1 MTNEVF
7 TYQGSE
13 ITFQLE
19 SGSMK
24 INASQ
29 MAMVFGDKKRPAFW
43 LRTKQAKDYIQALT
57 DVHICTSA
65 DLLIVT
71 KGGSTEQGTWMHEDL
86 ALEFARW
93 LNPMFG
99 VWCNHKVK
107 ELLRKGTTSLSPE
120 EQAMLSRSN
129 EQLSILKKQIAE
141 NKPML
146 EFAEAVLEDG
156 ESISIGA
163 LSLMLTD
170 NGCNIGRN
178 TLYRFLR
185 EYGFVCK
192 GKGGSYNMPT
202 RQYSNKGLLCIKYPK
217 QDENNARPR
226 KITLRPVTYVTTEG
240 VQYFLRNKDIIG
252 TFLKAD
258 KLKRKNKQD

>member
-29 MAMVFGDKKRPAFW
+29 MATVFGDKKRPAFW

-65 DLLIVT
+65 DLLTVT
-71 KGGSTEQGTWMHEDL
+71 KGGNTEQGTWMHEDL

-107 ELLRKGTTSLSPE
+107 ELLRRGTTSLSHE
-120 EQAMLSRSN
+120 EQAMLFRSN
-129 EQLSILKKQIAE
+129 EQLKKQIAE
-141 NKPML
+141 NKPMV

-156 ESISIGA
+156 ESITIGA
-163 LSLMLTD
+163 LSLLLTD
-170 NGCNIGRN
+170 NGCNIGRT

-192 GKGGSYNMPT
+192 SKGGSYNMPT
-202 RQYSNKGLLCIKYPK
+202 RRYSNKGLLCIKYPK
-217 QDENNARPR
+217 QDEHNVRPR
-226 KITLRPVTYVTTEG
+226 KITLRPVTYVTPGG
-240 VQYFLRNKDIIG
+240 VQYFLHNKDIIG
-252 TFLKAD
+252 AFLKAD
-258 KLKRKNKQD
+258 KLKRKNK

>member
-29 MAMVFGDKKRPAFW
+29 MAKPFGMKAKPTFW
-43 LRTKQAKDYIQALT
+43 LRTGQAKEYIKALT
-57 DVHICTSA
+57 ELQKCNLT
-65 DLLIVT
+65 DLLEVVY
-71 KGGSTEQGTWMHEDL
+71 GGDRNGTWMHEDL

-93 LNPMFG
+93 LNPKFG
-99 VWCNHKVK
+99 IWCNLKIK
-107 ELLRKGTTSLSPE
+107 ELLKKGATSLSSE
-120 EQAMLSRSN
+120 EYAMLFRSN
-129 EQLSILKKQIAE
+129 EQLKNQIAE
-141 NKPML
+141 SKPMI

-156 ESISIGA
+156 ESISISA

-217 QDENNARPR
+217 QDENNTRPR

-252 TFLKAD
+252 AFLKAD
-258 KLKRKNKQD
+258 KLKRKNK

>member
-29 MAMVFGDKKRPAFW
+29 MAKPFGEKKRPSSW
-43 LRTKQAKDYIQALT
+43 LRTNQAKDYLEALT
-57 DVHICTSA
+57 DAHICTST
-65 DLLIVT
+65 DLLTVT
-71 KGGSTEQGTWMHEDL
+71 KGGDTGQGTWMHEDL

-107 ELLRKGTTSLSPE
+107 ELFRQGTTSLSSE
-120 EQAMLSRSN
+120 EQAMLFRSN
-129 EQLSILKKQIAE
+129 EQLKKQIAE
-141 NKPML
+141 NKPMI

-156 ESISIGA
+156 ESVSIGA

-202 RQYSNKGLLCIKYPK
+202 RRYSNKGLLCIKYPK
-217 QDENNARPR
+217 QDENNIRPH
-226 KITLRPVTYVTTEG
+226 KITLRPVTYVTIEG
-240 VQYFLRNKDIIG
+240 VQYFLRNKDIIQA
-252 TFLKAD
+252 FLKAD
-258 KLKRKNKQD
+258 KLKPKSKSKQD

>member
-29 MAMVFGDKKRPAFW
+29 MAKPFGMKAKPTFW
-43 LRTKQAKDYIQALT
+43 LRTGQAKEYIKALT
-57 DVHICTSA
+57 ELHICTSA
-65 DLLIVT
+65 DLLTVT
-71 KGGSTEQGTWMHEDL
+71 KGGSTEQGTWMHEIL

-93 LNPMFG
+93 LNPKFG
-99 VWCNHKVK
+99 IWCNLKVR
-107 ELLRKGTTSLSPE
+107 ELLKKGTTSLSPE

-217 QDENNARPR
+217 QDENNVRPR
-226 KITLRPVTYVTTEG
+226 KVTLRPVTYVTPEG
-240 VQYFLRNKDIIG
+240 VQYFLHNRDIILA
-252 TFLKAD
+252 FLKAD
-258 KLKRKNKQD
+258 KLKPKSRGK

>member
-1 MTNEVF
+1 MKNEVF
-7 TYQGSE
+7 MYQGSE

-29 MAMVFGDKKRPAFW
+29 MAKPFGMKAKPTFW
-43 LRTKQAKDYIQALT
+43 LRTGQAKEYIKALT
-57 DVHICTSA
+57 ELQKCNLV
-65 DLLIVT
+65 DLLEVVH
-71 KGGSTEQGTWMHEDL
+71 GGDRNGTWMHEIL

-93 LNPMFG
+93 LNPKFG
-99 VWCNHKVK
+99 IWCNLKVR
-107 ELLRKGTTSLSPE
+107 ELLKKGITSLSSE
-120 EQAMLSRSN
+120 EYAMLSHSN
-129 EQLSILKKQIAE
+129 EQLKKQIAE
-141 NKPML
+141 NKPMI

-156 ESISIGA
+156 ESISVGG

-217 QDENNARPR
+217 QDEDNTRPR

-252 TFLKAD
+252 AFLKAD
-258 KLKRKNKQD
+258 KLKPKQKQN

>member
-13 ITFQLE
+13 ITFQLD

-29 MAMVFGDKKRPAFW
+29 MATVFGDKKRPTFW

-65 DLLIVT
+65 DLLTVT
-71 KGGSTEQGTWMHEDL
+71 KGGSTEQGTWMHEIL

-93 LNPMFG
+93 LNPKFG
-99 VWCNHKVK
+99 IWCNLKVR
-107 ELLRKGTTSLSPE
+107 ELLKKGTTSLSSGE
-120 EQAMLSRSN
+120 YAMLFRSN
-129 EQLSILKKQIAE
+129 EQLKNQIAE
-141 NKPML
+141 SKPMI
-146 EFAEAVLEDG
+146 EFAEAILEDG

-163 LSLMLTD
+163 LSIMLTD

-217 QDENNARPR
+217 QDENNPRPR

-240 VQYFLRNKDIIG
+240 VQYFLRNKDIIRA
-252 TFLKAD
+252 FLKAD
-258 KLKRKNKQD
+258 KLKRKNKQG

>member
-1 MTNEVF
+1 MTNEIF

-217 QDENNARPR
+217 QDENNTRPR

-240 VQYFLRNKDIIG
+240 VQYFLRNKDIILA
-252 TFLKAD
+252 FLKAD

>member
-1 MTNEVF
+1 MKNEVF
-7 TYQGSE
+7 MYQGSE

-29 MAMVFGDKKRPAFW
+29 MATVFGDKKRPAFW

-65 DLLIVT
+65 DLLTVT
-71 KGGSTEQGTWMHEDL
+71 KGGDAGQGTWMHEDL

-93 LNPMFG
+93 LNPKFG
-99 VWCNHKVK
+99 IWCNLKVK
-107 ELLRKGTTSLSPE
+107 ELLKKGTASLSSE
-120 EQAMLSRSN
+120 EYAMLFRCN
-129 EQLSILKKQIAE
+129 EQLKNQIAE
-141 NKPML
+141 SKPMI

-217 QDENNARPR
+217 QDENNTRPR

-252 TFLKAD
+252 AFLKAD

>member
-1 MTNEVF
+1 MAKPF
-7 TYQGSE
+7 G
-13 ITFQLE
+13 
-19 SGSMK
+19 MK
-24 INASQ
+24 A
-29 MAMVFGDKKRPAFW
+29 KPTFW
-43 LRTKQAKDYIQALT
+43 LRTGQAKEYIKALT
-57 DVHICTSA
+57 ELQKCNLP
-65 DLLIVT
+65 DLLKVVH
-71 KGGSTEQGTWMHEDL
+71 GGDQNGTWMHEIL

-93 LNPMFG
+93 LNPKFG
-99 VWCNHKVK
+99 IWCNMKVR
-107 ELLRKGTTSLSPE
+107 ELLKKGTTSLSSE

-129 EQLSILKKQIAE
+129 EQLKKQIAE
-141 NKPML
+141 NKPMI

-156 ESISIGA
+156 ESVSIGA

-192 GKGGSYNMPT
+192 SKGGSYNMPT

-217 QDENNARPR
+217 QDESDVRPR

-240 VQYFLRNKDIIG
+240 VRYFLRNRDIIQ

-258 KLKRKNKQD
+258 KLKPKSKGKQY

>member
-202 RQYSNKGLLCIKYPK
+202 RQCSNKGLLCIKYPK

-240 VQYFLRNKDIIG
+240 VQYFLRNKDIILA
-252 TFLKAD
+252 FLKAD

>member
-29 MAMVFGDKKRPAFW
+29 MATVFGDKKRPAFW
-43 LRTKQAKDYIQALT
+43 LRTKQAKDYIQALA

-65 DLLIVT
+65 DILTVT

-107 ELLRKGTTSLSPE
+107 ELLRRGTTSLSSE
-120 EQAMLSRSN
+120 EHVMLFRSN
-129 EQLSILKKQIAE
+129 EQLKKQITE
-141 NKPML
+141 NKPMV

-156 ESISIGA
+156 ESVTIGA

-217 QDENNARPR
+217 QDESDVCPR
-226 KITLRPVTYVTTEG
+226 KITLRPVTYVTPEG
-240 VQYFLRNKDIIG
+240 VQYFLRNKDIIRA
-252 TFLKAD
+252 FLKAD
-258 KLKRKNKQD
+258 KLKSKSRGKQD

>member
-29 MAMVFGDKKRPAFW
+29 MAKPFGMKAKPTFW
-43 LRTKQAKDYIQALT
+43 LRTGQAKEYIKALT
-57 DVHICTSA
+57 ELQKCNLT
-65 DLLIVT
+65 DLLEVVY
-71 KGGSTEQGTWMHEDL
+71 GGDRNGTWMHEDL

-93 LNPMFG
+93 LNPKFG
-99 VWCNHKVK
+99 IWCNLKIK
-107 ELLRKGTTSLSPE
+107 ELLKKGATSLSSVE
-120 EQAMLSRSN
+120 YAMLFRSN
-129 EQLSILKKQIAE
+129 ELLKNQIAE
-141 NKPML
+141 SKPMI

-156 ESISIGA
+156 ESISISA

-217 QDENNARPR
+217 QDENNTRPR

-252 TFLKAD
+252 AFLKAD
-258 KLKRKNKQD
+258 KLKRKNK